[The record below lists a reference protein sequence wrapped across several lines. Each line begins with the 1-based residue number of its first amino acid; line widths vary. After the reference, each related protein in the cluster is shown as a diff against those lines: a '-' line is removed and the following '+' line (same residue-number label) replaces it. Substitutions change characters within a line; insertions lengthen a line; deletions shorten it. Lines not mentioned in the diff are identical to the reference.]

1 MSDTQQAQA
10 PANAP
15 PIGGLVTYLNVDGVT
30 KAVDLYGR
38 AFGATVAAI
47 MPPDDKGR
55 TMHAHLHINGASLML
70 SDFFPE
76 HGHAAV
82 KPQGFSLVLMV
93 DDIEAAYRKAV
104 DAGCTG
110 AQPPQKMFWGDT
122 FGMVRD
128 PFGVEWGMN
137 QGA

>member
-1 MSDTQQAQA
+1 M
-10 PANAP
+10 
-15 PIGGLVTYLNVDGVT
+15 TYLNVDGVT

-55 TMHAHLHINGASLML
+55 TMHAHLHINGSSLML
-70 SDFFPE
+70 SDFYPE
-76 HGHAAV
+76 HGHAVV

-104 DAGCTG
+104 EAGCTG